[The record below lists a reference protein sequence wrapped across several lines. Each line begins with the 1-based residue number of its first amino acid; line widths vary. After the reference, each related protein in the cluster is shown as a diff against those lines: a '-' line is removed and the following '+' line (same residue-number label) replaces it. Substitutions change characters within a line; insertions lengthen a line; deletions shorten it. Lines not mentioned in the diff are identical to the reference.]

1 MSHFSYKT
9 NKKDLQRR
17 GVLKTPHGDIK
28 TPFFM
33 PIATRGA
40 VKQVTIDE
48 LKNLGASIILSNT
61 YHLFQRPGL
70 EILKKFNGLHSFM
83 GWNGPIL
90 TDSGGYQV
98 FSLSKMRKIT
108 DEGVRF
114 QSEIDGR
121 EIFLTPEIVNDIQLA
136 IGSDVLMI
144 LDECPPW
151 PCTRE
156 EAEKAV
162 KRTIAWAIRS
172 KVYFDKRMK
181 QKRVPASKRPLIFGI
196 VQGSTFLDLR
206 KHCLEELVKLD
217 FDGYAIG
224 GVAVGEGATDKQT
237 IIKAIAPLL
246 PTDKPRY
253 LMGLGKPEE
262 IVFAVRHGV
271 DMFDCVIPTREARHG
286 QLYVRKGLITKKDFY
301 ETVKI
306 GNEKYKFD
314 TKPVDPRCPCYTCT
328 HHSRAYLRHLFSIDE
343 GLALRLATLHNLA
356 FYLDLMKELR
366 SQ

>member
-1 MSHFSYKT
+1 MMPHFSYKT
-9 NKKDLQRR
+9 SKKDLQRR
-17 GVLKTPHGDIK
+17 GTLDTPHGSIQ

-48 LKNLGASIILSNT
+48 LKGLGASIILSNT

-83 GWNGPIL
+83 GWDGPIL

-121 EIFLTPEIVNDIQLA
+121 EIFLTPESVIETQLT
-136 IGSDVLMI
+136 IGSDILMV

-162 KRTIAWAIRS
+162 KRTIAWATRS
-172 KVYFDKRMK
+172 KVYFEKRMK
-181 QKRVPASKRPLIFGI
+181 QKRIAPEKRPLVFGI

-206 KHCLEELVKLD
+206 KRCVEELSKLD

-224 GVAVGEGATDKQT
+224 GVAVGEGMEDKQT

-246 PTDKPRY
+246 PADKPRY

-262 IVFAVRHGV
+262 IVFAVQNGV

-286 QLYVRKGLITKKDFY
+286 QLYVRKGAITKKSFY
-301 ETVKI
+301 ETIKI

-314 TKPVDPRCPCYTCT
+314 KKPIDPHCPCYTCT
-328 HHSRAYLRHLFSIDE
+328 HHSRAYLRHLFSINE

-366 SQ
+366 K